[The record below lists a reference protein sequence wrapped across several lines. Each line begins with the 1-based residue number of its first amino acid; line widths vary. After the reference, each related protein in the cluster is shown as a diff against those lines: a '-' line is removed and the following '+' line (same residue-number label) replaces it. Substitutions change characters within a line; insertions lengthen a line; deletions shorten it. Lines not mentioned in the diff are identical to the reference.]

1 MTETAVTPAT
11 PSTPAKPVAAPT
23 LVQTVEKDYA
33 WVKMHIAALLVTF
46 VLIGGSV
53 VGSVYGVESLIAK
66 HDLATE
72 QRYNT
77 ALAGEVANTKA
88 AQDALATTIASFNTQ
103 LQALQA
109 QNVQLTQSIAA
120 RNAQTQKQVKIDAT
134 LDAAETAQRLST
146 QTSASAGQVQVAPN
160 GSDIT
165 VALPITRSIVADLDS
180 LQSSQAN
187 LVDTQKELDNTNQ
200 LFTSSQQVVAAQ
212 KKTIDA
218 QDAQIA
224 GQVKACQTEVDTVKS
239 QARKGKIKWF
249 FIGYV
254 AGFIS
259 GRVVLPVK

>member
-1 MTETAVTPAT
+1 MTETTVTPAA
-11 PSTPAKPVAAPT
+11 PAKPVAAPT

-109 QNVQLTQSIAA
+109 QNAQLAQSVIA

-134 LDAAETAQRLST
+134 LDAQETAQRLAT

-165 VALPITRSIVADLDS
+165 IALPITRSIVADLDS

-212 KKTIDA
+212 KTTIDSLTA
-218 QDAQIA
+218 QNA
-224 GQVKACQTEVDTVKS
+224 GQVKACAEEVKTAKAV
-239 QARKGKIKWF
+239 ARKSKAHWF
-249 FIGYV
+249 VRGFV
-254 AGFIS
+254 VGFIT
-259 GRVVLPVK
+259 GIFAGHAAGI

>member
-1 MTETAVTPAT
+1 MTTPVTSVP
-11 PSTPAKPVAAPT
+11 PT
-23 LVQTVEKDYA
+23 ITQTLEKDYT
-33 WVKMHIAALLVTF
+33 WVKAHIAALLVTF
-46 VLIGGSV
+46 VLIGGTA

-72 QRYNT
+72 QRYNS

-120 RNAQTQKQVKIDAT
+120 RNAQTKKQVKIDAT
-134 LDAAETAQRLST
+134 LDAQETAQRLST

-165 VALPITRSIVADLDS
+165 IALPIARDITADLDT
-180 LQSSQAN
+180 LQTSQAN

-212 KKTIDA
+212 KTTIDSLTA
-218 QDAQIA
+218 QNA
-224 GQVKACQTEVDTVKS
+224 GQVKACAEEVKTAKAV
-239 QARKGKIKWF
+239 ARKSKAHWF
-249 FIGYV
+249 VRGFVVGFVTGIF
-254 AGFIS
+254 AGHAAGI
-259 GRVVLPVK
+259 